1 MSSKAPRPDNLL
13 RRRAS
18 SQTTPTLASIDG
30 YHRVRSR
37 TWAGVLTTLAVLAA
51 TGAWLGIEHLGDDVT
66 AASAPVSEP
75 EGTAEAPAQ
84 RLSTMP
90 DLIGLHETDALKE
103 LDRREITSSIQYE
116 DRSGATSTV
125 VTQVPAPGAAI
136 PPETTATL
144 TIDKESAPPEPPSGA
159 DLEQA
164 LHQLAQLLDAHTSV
178 FAGSYLLEDRSAF
191 VAVIQNDR
199 AEEDPWRQ
207 RLQEAA
213 QGLIAVRV
221 DRCPDSERTL
231 REVVEEVQ
239 TGSWRDPENRQRS
252 FVTQVDLRECRV
264 DIWTP
269 EVTAAERDRL
279 VNRHG
284 PQLHVIDEAFPS
296 SPATPS

>member
-1 MSSKAPRPDNLL
+1 
-13 RRRAS
+13 
-18 SQTTPTLASIDG
+18 
-30 YHRVRSR
+30 
-37 TWAGVLTTLAVLAA
+37 VLTTLAVLAA
-51 TGAWLGIEHLGDDVT
+51 TGAWLGIEHLGDDVAQT

-116 DRSGATSTV
+116 DRSEATSTV
-125 VTQVPAPGAAI
+125 VTQVPAPGAPI

-164 LHQLAQLLDAHTSV
+164 LHQLAQLLDANTSV
-178 FAGSYLLEDRSAF
+178 FAGSYLLEDRSTF